1 MVLAP
6 IFLSS
11 RIPFFFPAQS
21 MMKKKRS
28 LSLCVCVSSTL
39 HQLALRRWGAPAG
52 YWCRSTAARR
62 RGPAGPG
69 ARQRRRKSQLA
80 PGGGGHVRTA
90 RWRRAPRLASPFP
103 SLSRPRAWTDHLSRR
118 DPHIPFQI
126 RPHPTFIFFT
136 RLAVLQ
142 IDKSMLFQS
151 RAAYLMSASGFSKNF
166 CTRLQKLS
174 RHLSFSSLS
183 PFTSTWIAASV
194 KK

>member
-1 MVLAP
+1 
-6 IFLSS
+6 
-11 RIPFFFPAQS
+11 

-28 LSLCVCVSSTL
+28 LSLCVCVVDPP
-39 HQLALRRWGAPAG
+39 PA
-52 YWCRSTAARR
+52 STAPVGGT
-62 RGPAGPG
+62 RGLLVPID
-69 ARQRRRKSQLA
+69 
-80 PGGGGHVRTA
+80 GGGPPA
-90 RWRRAPRLASPFP
+90 RERDSGGEKANLLPVGVATSAPHDGAARLASPFP

-166 CTRLQKLS
+166 CTRLRKFS

-183 PFTSTWIAASV
+183 PL
-194 KK
+194 